1 MQFDATRLIETRV
14 SHSYRGERFCFTGGR
29 RVERFNRGVCFYIDV
44 PVFVLFGKGGQFV
57 LN

>member
-1 MQFDATRLIETRV
+1 MQFDAIRLMETCA

-29 RVERFNRGVCFYIDV
+29 RVEGFNRGGCFYIDV
-44 PVFVLFGKGGQFV
+44 PVFVLFGKGGESV